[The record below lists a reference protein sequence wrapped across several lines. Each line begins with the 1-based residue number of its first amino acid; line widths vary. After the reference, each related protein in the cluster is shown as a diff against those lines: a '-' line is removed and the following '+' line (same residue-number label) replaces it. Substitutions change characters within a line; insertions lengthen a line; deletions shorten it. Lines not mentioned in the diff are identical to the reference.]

1 MLLTLAGVLARAV
14 RSGGHARLDRPH
26 TRGTMCVGG
35 ITWPV
40 MLKQLPTEPIRRQA
54 WGGVSSSIVLIPIS
68 LLLEKGQWIAM
79 GAAGWHLVAALLF
92 PPW

>member
-1 MLLTLAGVLARAV
+1 MLFDPVGMRGSIGLILVGLCALAGSLG
-14 RSGGHARLDRPH
+14 S
-26 TRGTMCVGG
+26 
-35 ITWPV
+35 V